1 MNVIFLAGVHGVGK
15 GYLGAPVAT
24 TLGMVH
30 CTASQLIRDEKGRA
44 TWSADKLVADVDD
57 NQLALIN
64 AVNRRRESTHTMLLD
79 GHFVLR
85 SGAGG
90 LIRLDTDVFSSLRLS
105 GVILLCDDA
114 KVIAARLA
122 CRDGVSTS
130 SESVAELAAEETAH
144 ARAVCC
150 SLDIPLTVVNSPT
163 EIQIMD
169 AVVRLLAE
177 APDHHF

>member
-1 MNVIFLAGVHGVGK
+1 M
-15 GYLGAPVAT
+15 
-24 TLGMVH
+24 
-30 CTASQLIRDEKGRA
+30 SA
-44 TWSADKLVADVDD
+44 TWSADKLVADVDN

-64 AVNRRRESTHTMLLD
+64 AVNRRRESTRTMLLD

-114 KVIAARLA
+114 KIIAARLA
-122 CRDGVSTS
+122 CRDGISTS
-130 SESVAELAAEETAH
+130 SESVAKLAAEEAVH
-144 ARAVCC
+144 ARAVCR

-163 EIQIMD
+163 EMQLKA
-169 AVVRLLAE
+169 AVVRLLGDALG
-177 APDHHF
+177 PD